1 MISYPAHRRQRVAD
15 RESGQA
21 SMVTVAMF
29 MMLFAAIAVSFTFVV
44 ISASR
49 QALNDSLQS
58 SAKIA
63 AESGVEDAKRLI
75 VYCYNKRQSDGSYP
89 PDDQKLCLQV
99 IGKLSDE
106 LEGMGCDKIL
116 KEMYDKG
123 GISDVEQE
131 SNNRGYRVK
140 VGNNGS
146 NNNNENNEY
155 YQCLKIATKTDNY
168 QGIVNNLGKSV
179 IVPLRVV
186 DEKGHAAVIDKLEI
200 EWHRNV
206 TGNDG
211 DNPAEMNGATGTG
224 LPPANIWSKSNRP
237 AVLRVERV
245 GVPKKAGGFSLN
257 DLADSDTALTL
268 RPSVNP
274 SLKGNSNYNLGAYK
288 PQYPPL
294 PLGRDGIAPNNQYY
308 DQHGNKIAPIAE
320 AACKDGGGGDD
331 YACKTTFN
339 GELLDTG
346 NIDYYLR
353 INAIYRS
360 THFKITAYGQNGKK
374 LYFDGVQPLVDV
386 TGRSSDSFSRIQA
399 RLKPSFDKNADS
411 TNWWPEYVI
420 DTNGKVCKDIEVQ
433 YDEGED
439 RCK

>member
-1 MISYPAHRRQRVAD
+1 MISYRARRHQRVAD
-15 RESGQA
+15 CESGQA

-75 VYCYNKRQSDGSYP
+75 VYCYNKRSGGSYTT
-89 PDDQKLCLQV
+89 PDAQQLCPQV
-99 IGKLSDE
+99 IGKLSTE
-106 LEGMGCDKIL
+106 LETMGCDKIL
-116 KEMYDKG
+116 EQVAITQSSNFKVEKEG
-123 GISDVEQE
+123 G
-131 SNNRGYRVK
+131 RGYRVK
-140 VGNNGS
+140 VGDNSGGK
-146 NNNNENNEY
+146 NENNEY

-168 QGIVNNLGKSV
+168 QGTVNNLGKSV

-186 DEKGHAAVIDKLEI
+186 DINNQAAVIDRLEI

-211 DNPAEMNGATGTG
+211 DNPAEMNGANGTG
-224 LPPANIWSKSNRP
+224 LPPAGTWNSSNRP

-245 GVPKKAGGFSLN
+245 GVPKGSFNLN
-257 DLADSDTALTL
+257 DLAGSDTALTL
-268 RPSVNP
+268 RPSESGNG
-274 SLKGNSNYNLGAYK
+274 KGGYRLGNYE
-288 PQYPPL
+288 PQYPS
-294 PLGRDGIAPNNQYY
+294 GNKDKIAPNSQYHKGVPIVEAY
-308 DQHGNKIAPIAE
+308 CQNGGNNN
-320 AACKDGGGGDD
+320 D
-331 YACKTTFN
+331 YACKTIFN
-339 GELLDTG
+339 KESLYTDKT
-346 NIDYYLR
+346 YYLR

-360 THFKITAYGQNGKK
+360 THFKITAYQGKNK

-433 YDEGED
+433 YDKGED
-439 RCK
+439 RCKP

>member
-1 MISYPAHRRQRVAD
+1 MISRLVSRCRPGD

-75 VYCYNKRQSDGSYP
+75 VYCYNKRQLGGGYSSA
-89 PDDQKLCLQV
+89 DDQKLCSQV
-99 IGKLSDE
+99 IGKLSTE
-106 LEGMGCDKIL
+106 LEGMKCDYIL
-116 KEMYDKG
+116 EQMKNKA
-123 GISDVEQE
+123 GIDGVEE
-131 SNNRGYRVK
+131 EDNGRGYRVR
-140 VGNNGS
+140 VGNNGGGK
-146 NNNNENNEY
+146 NENNEY

-168 QGIVNNLGKSV
+168 QGVVNNLGKSV

-186 DEKGHAAVIDKLEI
+186 DINNQAAVIDRLEI

-211 DNPAEMNGATGTG
+211 DDLAEMNGANGTG
-224 LPPANIWSKSNRP
+224 LPKATTWNSSNRP

-245 GVPKKAGGFSLN
+245 GVPKNNFTLDSL
-257 DLADSDTALTL
+257 AESDTALTL
-268 RPSVNP
+268 RPSVSGNG
-274 SLKGNSNYNLGAYK
+274 KGGYRLGNYE
-288 PQYPPL
+288 PQYPS
-294 PLGRDGIAPNNQYY
+294 GNKDKIAPNSQYHKGVPIVEAY
-308 DQHGNKIAPIAE
+308 CQNGGNNN
-320 AACKDGGGGDD
+320 D
-331 YACKTTFN
+331 YACKTIFN
-339 GELLDTG
+339 KESLYTDKT
-346 NIDYYLR
+346 YYLR

-360 THFKITAYGQNGKK
+360 THFKITAYQGKNK

-386 TGRSSDSFSRIQA
+386 TGSSSDSFSRIQA

-433 YDEGED
+433 YDKGED
-439 RCK
+439 RCPPYN

>member
-1 MISYPAHRRQRVAD
+1 MISYPARRRQRVAD

-75 VYCYNKRQSDGSYP
+75 VYCYNKRQSDGSYLHQ
-89 PDDQKLCLQV
+89 DDKQLCSEV
-99 IGKLSDE
+99 IGKLSDK
-106 LEGMGCDKIL
+106 LEDMGCDDIL
-116 KEMYDKG
+116 DKLG
-123 GISDVEQE
+123 
-131 SNNRGYRVK
+131 SNNYKNSFAVEEEGNRGHRVR
-140 VGNNGS
+140 VGNNGGGS
-146 NNNNENNEY
+146 NENNEY

-168 QGIVNNLGKSV
+168 QGMVNNLGKSV

-186 DEKGHAAVIDKLEI
+186 NTQNQAAVIASLEI

-206 TGNDG
+206 AGNDG
-211 DNPAEMNGATGTG
+211 DNQAEMHGASGTG
-224 LPPANIWSKSNRP
+224 LPPANIWSKNNRP

-268 RPSVNP
+268 RPSVNN
-274 SLKGNSNYNLGAYK
+274 KGSNYNLGAYK
-288 PQYPPL
+288 PQYLPL

-308 DQHGNKIAPIAE
+308 DHSKKTVPIVE
-320 AACKDGGGGDD
+320 AACKDSGD
-331 YACKTTFN
+331 YACKTTFD
-339 GELLDTG
+339 GELLDTDKTA
-346 NIDYYLR
+346 DYYLR

-360 THFKITAYGQNGKK
+360 THFKITAYDKNGSK

-433 YDEGED
+433 YDKGED

>member
-1 MISYPAHRRQRVAD
+1 MISRLVSRCRPGD

-75 VYCYNKRQSDGSYP
+75 VYCYNKRSGNSYTT
-89 PDDQKLCLQV
+89 PDAQQLCPNV
-99 IGKLSDE
+99 IGKLSTE
-106 LEGMGCDKIL
+106 LEGMDCDYIL
-116 KEMYDKG
+116 KPMHDNG
-123 GISDVEQE
+123 TISSVEKE
-131 SNNRGYRVK
+131 DNGRGYRVK
-140 VGNNGS
+140 VGNNSGS
-146 NNNNENNEY
+146 KNENNEY

-186 DEKGHAAVIDKLEI
+186 DKYNQAAVIAELKI

-211 DNPAEMNGATGTG
+211 DDPADMKGAKGTG
-224 LPPANIWSKSNRP
+224 LPPAGTWNSGNSNRP

-245 GVPKKAGGFSLN
+245 GVSKVNSFSLN

-268 RPSVNP
+268 RPSVN
-274 SLKGNSNYNLGAYK
+274 GNGGGKDKNRYHLGDYK
-288 PQYPPL
+288 PYYQS
-294 PLGRDGIAPNNQYY
+294 GRDSIAPNNQY
-308 DQHGNKIAPIAE
+308 GGKAPIVE
-320 AACKDGGGGDD
+320 AKCKDNNGD
-331 YACKTTFN
+331 YACETIFDKESLYTDKT
-339 GELLDTG
+339 
-346 NIDYYLR
+346 YYLR

-360 THFKITAYGQNGKK
+360 THFKITAYDKNGSK

-399 RLKPSFDKNADS
+399 RLKPSFDKNTDS

-439 RCK
+439 RCPHN

>member
-1 MISYPAHRRQRVAD
+1 MISYRAHRRQRVAD

-75 VYCYNKRQSDGSYP
+75 VYCYNKRQPDGSYLHQ
-89 PDDQKLCLQV
+89 DDKQLCSEV
-99 IGKLSDE
+99 IGKLSDK
-106 LEGMGCDKIL
+106 LEDMGCDDIL
-116 KEMYDKG
+116 DKL
-123 GISDVEQE
+123 D
-131 SNNRGYRVK
+131 SNNYKNSFAVEEEGNRGHRVR

-186 DEKGHAAVIDKLEI
+186 NEKNQAAVIDRLEI

-211 DNPAEMNGATGTG
+211 DDLAEMNGANGTG
-224 LPPANIWSKSNRP
+224 LPKATTWNSSNRP

-245 GVPKKAGGFSLN
+245 GVPKGNFTL
-257 DLADSDTALTL
+257 DQLAKSDTALTL
-268 RPSVNP
+268 RPSVSGNG
-274 SLKGNSNYNLGAYK
+274 KGGYRLGNYE
-288 PQYPPL
+288 PQYQS
-294 PLGRDGIAPNNQYY
+294 GNKDKIAPNSQYHKGVPIVEAY
-308 DQHGNKIAPIAE
+308 CQSGNNKE
-320 AACKDGGGGDD
+320 
-331 YACKTTFN
+331 YACETIFN
-339 GELLDTG
+339 KETLYTKDK
-346 NIDYYLR
+346 DYYLR

-360 THFKITAYGQNGKK
+360 THFKITAYDKNGSK

-433 YDEGED
+433 YDTGED

>member
-1 MISYPAHRRQRVAD
+1 MISYRARRRQRVAD

-58 SAKIA
+58 SAKAA

-75 VYCYNKRQSDGSYP
+75 VYCYNKRQLGGGYSSA
-89 PDDQKLCLQV
+89 DDQKLCSQV

-106 LEGMGCDKIL
+106 LEGMKCDYIL
-116 KEMYDKG
+116 EQMKNKA
-123 GISDVEQE
+123 GIDGVEE
-131 SNNRGYRVK
+131 EDNGRGYRVR
-140 VGNNGS
+140 VGDNSGGK
-146 NNNNENNEY
+146 NENNEY

-168 QGIVNNLGKSV
+168 QGIVDNLGKSV

-186 DEKGHAAVIDKLEI
+186 DTQNRAAVIDSLKI

-206 TGNDG
+206 AGSDG
-211 DNPAEMNGATGTG
+211 DNQAEMNGAEGTG
-224 LPPANIWSKSNRP
+224 LPPANIWTKSNRP

-245 GVPKKAGGFSLN
+245 GVPNKVNFTL
-257 DLADSDTALTL
+257 DQLADSDTALTL
-268 RPSVNP
+268 RPSVN
-274 SLKGNSNYNLGAYK
+274 KKVGNYRLGDYK
-288 PQYPPL
+288 PRYPFND
-294 PLGRDGIAPNNQYY
+294 RDKIAPNSQYY
-308 DQHGNKIAPIAE
+308 DQHGNKTAPIAE
-320 AACKDGGGGDD
+320 AACTDGGGSNNE
-331 YACKTTFN
+331 YACKTTFY
-339 GELLDTG
+339 GDPLDTV
-346 NIDYYLR
+346 NTDYYLR

-360 THFKITAYGQNGKK
+360 THFKITAYDKNGNK

-439 RCK
+439 RCKYK

>member
-1 MISYPAHRRQRVAD
+1 MISYPARRRQRVAD

-58 SAKIA
+58 SAKLA

-89 PDDQKLCLQV
+89 PADKPLCSEV
-99 IGKLSDE
+99 IGKLSDQ
-106 LEGMGCDKIL
+106 LEGMGCDEIL
-116 KEMYDKG
+116 GKLDNPNYNNSFAVEDEG
-123 GISDVEQE
+123 G
-131 SNNRGYRVK
+131 RGHRVR

-168 QGIVNNLGKSV
+168 QGMVNNLGKSI

-186 DEKGHAAVIDKLEI
+186 DTQNQAAVIASLKI

-206 TGNDG
+206 NGNDG
-211 DNPAEMNGATGTG
+211 DNPAEMNGAEGTG
-224 LPPANIWSKSNRP
+224 LPPANIWSSSNRP

-245 GVPKKAGGFSLN
+245 GVPKGNFTLGQ
-257 DLADSDTALTL
+257 LADSDTALTL
-268 RPSVNP
+268 RPSV
-274 SLKGNSNYNLGAYK
+274 SGNGKSGYRLGNYQ
-288 PQYPPL
+288 PQYPS
-294 PLGRDGIAPNNQYY
+294 GNKDKIAPNSQYHKGVPIVEAY
-308 DQHGNKIAPIAE
+308 CQNGGNNN
-320 AACKDGGGGDD
+320 D
-331 YACKTTFN
+331 YACKTIF
-339 GELLDTG
+339 EDSLDTTKT
-346 NIDYYLR
+346 DYYLR

-360 THFKITAYGQNGKK
+360 THFKITAYDQNGKP

-439 RCK
+439 RCKYK

>member
-1 MISYPAHRRQRVAD
+1 MISYRARRRQRVAD

-89 PDDQKLCLQV
+89 PADKPLCSEV

-106 LEGMGCDKIL
+106 LEGRGCDKIL
-116 KEMYDKG
+116 KPMYDKG
-123 GISDVEQE
+123 GISDVEE
-131 SNNRGYRVK
+131 EGGRGYRVK
-140 VGNNGS
+140 VGNNSGGK
-146 NNNNENNEY
+146 NENNEY

-168 QGIVNNLGKSV
+168 QGMVNNLGKSI

-186 DEKGHAAVIDKLEI
+186 NTQNQAAVIASLKI

-206 TGNDG
+206 AGNDG
-211 DNPAEMNGATGTG
+211 DNQAEMNGAEGTG
-224 LPPANIWSKSNRP
+224 LPPAGTWNSGNSNRP

-245 GVPKKAGGFSLN
+245 GVSKVNSFSLN

-268 RPSVNP
+268 RPSVN
-274 SLKGNSNYNLGAYK
+274 GNGGGKDKNRYHLGDYK
-288 PQYPPL
+288 PYYQS
-294 PLGRDGIAPNNQYY
+294 GRDSIAPNNQY
-308 DQHGNKIAPIAE
+308 GGKAPIVE
-320 AACKDGGGGDD
+320 VKCDGAD
-331 YACKTTFN
+331 YACKTIF
-339 GELLDTG
+339 EDSLDTTKK
-346 NIDYYLR
+346 DYYLR

-360 THFKITAYGQNGKK
+360 THFKITAYDKNGSK

-433 YDEGED
+433 YDKGED

>member
-1 MISYPAHRRQRVAD
+1 MISRLVSRCRPGD

-75 VYCYNKRQSDGSYP
+75 VYCYNKRSGGSYTT
-89 PDDQKLCLQV
+89 PDAQQLCPNV
-99 IGKLSDE
+99 IGKLSTE
-106 LEGMGCDKIL
+106 LEGMGCDEIL
-116 KEMYDKG
+116 GLMKG
-123 GISDVEQE
+123 KGISDVEE
-131 SNNRGYRVK
+131 EGNNRGYRVK

-146 NNNNENNEY
+146 VNNNENNEY

-168 QGIVNNLGKSV
+168 QGTVNNLGKSV

-186 DEKGHAAVIDKLEI
+186 NTQNQAAVIASLEI

-211 DNPAEMNGATGTG
+211 DDPAKMNGAMGTG
-224 LPPANIWSKSNRP
+224 LPPAGTWNSGNSNRP
-237 AVLRVERV
+237 AVLRVERA
-245 GVPKKAGGFSLN
+245 GVPKGNFTL
-257 DLADSDTALTL
+257 DQLADSDTALTL
-268 RPSVNP
+268 RPSVNNV
-274 SLKGNSNYNLGAYK
+274 GNYRLGNYK

-294 PLGRDGIAPNNQYY
+294 PLGRNGIAPNNQY
-308 DQHGNKIAPIAE
+308 GGKAPIVE
-320 AACKDGGGGDD
+320 VTCTDGGGSNNG
-331 YACKTTFN
+331 YACKTIFDQESLNTN
-339 GELLDTG
+339 VT
-346 NIDYYLR
+346 DYYLR

-360 THFKITAYGQNGKK
+360 AHFKITAYDQNGKP

-386 TGRSSDSFSRIQA
+386 TGSSSDSFSRIQA

-433 YDEGED
+433 YDKGED
-439 RCK
+439 RCQP

>member
-1 MISYPAHRRQRVAD
+1 MISYPARRRQRVAD

-75 VYCYNKRQSDGSYP
+75 VYCYNKRQSGGGYSSA
-89 PDDQKLCLQV
+89 DDKKLCSQV

-106 LEGMGCDKIL
+106 LEGMGCDEIL
-116 KEMYDKG
+116 KLMQGK
-123 GISDVEQE
+123 GISDVEEE

-168 QGIVNNLGKSV
+168 QGIVNNLGKSI

-186 DEKGHAAVIDKLEI
+186 DKQNNAAVIDSLEI

-206 TGNDG
+206 AGNDG

-245 GVPKKAGGFSLN
+245 GVPNKVNFTL
-257 DLADSDTALTL
+257 DQLADSDTALTL
-268 RPSVNP
+268 RPS
-274 SLKGNSNYNLGAYK
+274 LKGNSSYNLGAYK

-294 PLGRDGIAPNNQYY
+294 PLGRDGIAPNNQYS
-308 DQHGNKIAPIAE
+308 GKVPIVE

-331 YACKTTFN
+331 YACKTTFD
-339 GELLDTG
+339 GESLVTKDK
-346 NIDYYLR
+346 DYYLR

-360 THFKITAYGQNGKK
+360 AHFKITAYDQNGKP

-439 RCK
+439 RCKYK

>member
-1 MISYPAHRRQRVAD
+1 MISYRARRRQRVAD

-58 SAKIA
+58 SAKNA

-75 VYCYNKRQSDGSYP
+75 VYCYNKRSGNSYTT
-89 PDDQKLCLQV
+89 PDAQQLCPNV
-99 IGKLSDE
+99 IGKLSTE
-106 LEGMGCDKIL
+106 LEGMGCDEIL
-116 KEMYDKG
+116 EPMKG
-123 GISDVEQE
+123 KGISDVEQE
-131 SNNRGYRVK
+131 DNNRGYRVK
-140 VGNNGS
+140 VGNNSS
-146 NNNNENNEY
+146 NKNENNEY

-168 QGIVNNLGKSV
+168 QGVVNNLGKSV

-186 DEKGHAAVIDKLEI
+186 TEKNQAAVITSLKI

-211 DNPAEMNGATGTG
+211 DDPAKMNGAMGTG
-224 LPPANIWSKSNRP
+224 LPPTGTWNSGNSNRP

-245 GVPKKAGGFSLN
+245 GVPKKVGGFTLN
-257 DLADSDTALTL
+257 ELADSDTALTL
-268 RPSVNP
+268 RPS
-274 SLKGNSNYNLGAYK
+274 LKGNSSYNLGAYK

-294 PLGRDGIAPNNQYY
+294 PLGRDGIAPNNQYS
-308 DQHGNKIAPIAE
+308 GKVPIVE
-320 AACKDGGGGDD
+320 AKCKDNNGD
-331 YACKTTFN
+331 YACETIFDKESLYT
-339 GELLDTG
+339 DK
-346 NIDYYLR
+346 IYYLR

-360 THFKITAYGQNGKK
+360 THFKITAYQGKNK

-433 YDEGED
+433 YDTGED
-439 RCK
+439 RCTYN

>member
-1 MISYPAHRRQRVAD
+1 MISYRAHRRQRVAD
-15 RESGQA
+15 CESGQA

-89 PDDQKLCLQV
+89 PADQKLCSQV
-99 IGKLSDE
+99 IGKLSDK
-106 LEGMGCDKIL
+106 LEDMGCDDIL
-116 KEMYDKG
+116 NELDNNNYNNSFAVEKEG
-123 GISDVEQE
+123 S
-131 SNNRGYRVK
+131 RGHRVR

-168 QGIVNNLGKSV
+168 QGMVNNLGKSV

-186 DEKGHAAVIDKLEI
+186 DKQNNAAVIDKLEI

-206 TGNDG
+206 AGNDG
-211 DNPAEMNGATGTG
+211 DNPAEMHGAEGTG
-224 LPPANIWSKSNRP
+224 LPPATTWSSYNRP

-245 GVPKKAGGFSLN
+245 GVPNKVNFTL
-257 DLADSDTALTL
+257 DQLADSDTALTL
-268 RPSVNP
+268 RPSESGNG
-274 SLKGNSNYNLGAYK
+274 KGGYRLGNYE
-288 PQYPPL
+288 PQYPSNNK
-294 PLGRDGIAPNNQYY
+294 DKIAPNSQYHKGVPIVEAY
-308 DQHGNKIAPIAE
+308 CQSGSNKE
-320 AACKDGGGGDD
+320 
-331 YACKTTFN
+331 YACKTIFN
-339 GELLDTG
+339 KESLYTDKT
-346 NIDYYLR
+346 YYLR

-360 THFKITAYGQNGKK
+360 THFKITAYQGKNK

-433 YDEGED
+433 YDTGED

>member
-1 MISYPAHRRQRVAD
+1 MISRLVSRCRPGD

-75 VYCYNKRQSDGSYP
+75 VYCYNKRQSDGSYLHQ
-89 PDDQKLCLQV
+89 DDKQLCSEV
-99 IGKLSDE
+99 IGKLSDK
-106 LEGMGCDKIL
+106 LEDMGCDDIL
-116 KEMYDKG
+116 DKLG
-123 GISDVEQE
+123 
-131 SNNRGYRVK
+131 SNNYKNSFAVEEEGNRGHRVR

-146 NNNNENNEY
+146 NNKNENNEY

-168 QGIVNNLGKSV
+168 QGVVNNLGKSI

-186 DEKGHAAVIDKLEI
+186 NTQNQAAVIASLEI

-211 DNPAEMNGATGTG
+211 DDPAKMNGAMGTG
-224 LPPANIWSKSNRP
+224 LPPAGTWNSGNSNRP

-245 GVPKKAGGFSLN
+245 GVVKGNFTLDS
-257 DLADSDTALTL
+257 LADSDTALTL
-268 RPSVNP
+268 RPSVN
-274 SLKGNSNYNLGAYK
+274 GNGGGKDKNRYHLGDYK
-288 PQYPPL
+288 PYYQS
-294 PLGRDGIAPNNQYY
+294 GRDSIAPNNQY
-308 DQHGNKIAPIAE
+308 GGKAPIVE
-320 AACKDGGGGDD
+320 AKCDGAD
-331 YACKTTFN
+331 YACKTIF
-339 GELLDTG
+339 EDSLDTTKT
-346 NIDYYLR
+346 DYYLR

-360 THFKITAYGQNGKK
+360 THFKITAYQGKNK

-433 YDEGED
+433 YDRGED

>member
-1 MISYPAHRRQRVAD
+1 MISRLVSRCRPGD

-75 VYCYNKRQSDGSYP
+75 VYCYNKRSGGSYTT
-89 PDDQKLCLQV
+89 PDAQQLCPKV
-99 IGKLSDE
+99 IGKLSTD
-106 LEGMGCDKIL
+106 LEGMGCDEIL
-116 KEMYDKG
+116 GLMHDNGTISSVEKEDNG
-123 GISDVEQE
+123 
-131 SNNRGYRVK
+131 RGYRVK
-140 VGNNGS
+140 VGNNSGGK
-146 NNNNENNEY
+146 NENNEY

-168 QGIVNNLGKSV
+168 QGMVNNLGKSI

-186 DEKGHAAVIDKLEI
+186 NTQNQAAVIASLEI

-206 TGNDG
+206 AGNDG
-211 DNPAEMNGATGTG
+211 DNPAKMNGAMGTG
-224 LPPANIWSKSNRP
+224 LPPAGTWNSGNSNRP

-245 GVPKKAGGFSLN
+245 GVVKGSFTLDSL
-257 DLADSDTALTL
+257 AESDTALTL
-268 RPSVNP
+268 RPSVN
-274 SLKGNSNYNLGAYK
+274 GNGGGKDKNRYHLGDYK
-288 PQYPPL
+288 PYYQS
-294 PLGRDGIAPNNQYY
+294 GRDSIAPNNQY
-308 DQHGNKIAPIAE
+308 GGKAPIVE
-320 AACKDGGGGDD
+320 AKCDGAD
-331 YACKTTFN
+331 YACKTIF
-339 GELLDTG
+339 EDSLDTTKT
-346 NIDYYLR
+346 DYYLR

-433 YDEGED
+433 YDTGED
-439 RCK
+439 RCQP

>member
-1 MISYPAHRRQRVAD
+1 MISRLVSRCRPGD

-75 VYCYNKRQSDGSYP
+75 VYCYNKRSGDSYTT
-89 PDDQKLCLQV
+89 PDAQQLCPKV
-99 IGKLSDE
+99 IGKLSTQ
-106 LEGMGCDKIL
+106 LEGMGCDEIL
-116 KEMYDKG
+116 KPMHDIG
-123 GISDVEQE
+123 TISEVEQE
-131 SNNRGYRVK
+131 GNNRGYRVK
-140 VGNNGS
+140 VGNNGGGD
-146 NNNNENNEY
+146 NENNEY

-168 QGIVNNLGKSV
+168 QGMVNNLGKSI

-186 DEKGHAAVIDKLEI
+186 NTQNQAAVIASLKI

-206 TGNDG
+206 NGNDG
-211 DNPAEMNGATGTG
+211 DNPAEMNGAEGAG

-268 RPSVNP
+268 RPSVN
-274 SLKGNSNYNLGAYK
+274 GNGGGKDKNRYHLGDYK
-288 PQYPPL
+288 PYYQS
-294 PLGRDGIAPNNQYY
+294 GRDSIAPNNQY
-308 DQHGNKIAPIAE
+308 GGKAPIVE
-320 AACKDGGGGDD
+320 AKCDGAD
-331 YACKTTFN
+331 YACKTIF
-339 GELLDTG
+339 EDSLDTTKT
-346 NIDYYLR
+346 DYYLR

-433 YDEGED
+433 YDKGED
-439 RCK
+439 RCQP

>member
-1 MISYPAHRRQRVAD
+1 MISRLVSRCRPGD

-58 SAKIA
+58 SAKAA

-75 VYCYNKRQSDGSYP
+75 VYCYNKRQPGGGYSSA
-89 PDDQKLCLQV
+89 DDQKLCSQV
-99 IGKLSDE
+99 IGKLSTQ
-106 LEGMGCDKIL
+106 LEGMGCDDIL
-116 KEMYDKG
+116 EPMKG
-123 GISDVEQE
+123 KGISDVEQE
-131 SNNRGYRVK
+131 SNGRGYRVK
-140 VGNNGS
+140 VGNNGGGK
-146 NNNNENNEY
+146 NENNEY

-168 QGIVNNLGKSV
+168 QGTVNNLGKSV

-186 DEKGHAAVIDKLEI
+186 DINNQAAIITSLKI

-211 DNPAEMNGATGTG
+211 DNPADMNDAKGTG
-224 LPPANIWSKSNRP
+224 LPPAGTWNSSNRP
-237 AVLRVERV
+237 AVLRVERA
-245 GVPKKAGGFSLN
+245 GVPKGNFTLDS
-257 DLADSDTALTL
+257 LADNDTALTL
-268 RPSVNP
+268 RPSENG
-274 SLKGNSNYNLGAYK
+274 SSNYRLGSYQ
-288 PQYPPL
+288 PQYPS
-294 PLGRDGIAPNNQYY
+294 GRNNIAPNNQY
-308 DQHGNKIAPIAE
+308 GGKAPIVE
-320 AACKDGGGGDD
+320 ANCQSGSNNKD
-331 YACKTTFN
+331 YACETIFDKESLYTDKT
-339 GELLDTG
+339 
-346 NIDYYLR
+346 YYLR

-360 THFKITAYGQNGKK
+360 THFKITAYQGKNK

-433 YDEGED
+433 YDKGED

>member
-1 MISYPAHRRQRVAD
+1 MISYPVRRRQRVAD
-15 RESGQA
+15 CESGQA

-29 MMLFAAIAVSFTFVV
+29 MMLFAAIAVSFTFVA

-75 VYCYNKRQSDGSYP
+75 VYCYNKRSGGSYTTS
-89 PDDQKLCLQV
+89 DAQQLCPKV
-99 IGKLSDE
+99 IGKLSTE
-106 LEGMGCDKIL
+106 LETRGCDEIL
-116 KEMYDKG
+116 EQVAITQSSNFKVEKEDNG
-123 GISDVEQE
+123 
-131 SNNRGYRVK
+131 RGYRVR
-140 VGNNGS
+140 VGNNGGGK
-146 NNNNENNEY
+146 NENNEY

-168 QGIVNNLGKSV
+168 QGVVNNLGKSV

-186 DEKGHAAVIDKLEI
+186 DINNQAAVITSLKI

-211 DNPAEMNGATGTG
+211 DDPAKMNGAMGTG
-224 LPPANIWSKSNRP
+224 LPPAGTWNSGNSNRP

-245 GVPKKAGGFSLN
+245 GVPKNNFTLDS
-257 DLADSDTALTL
+257 LADSDTALTL
-268 RPSVNP
+268 RPSESGNG
-274 SLKGNSNYNLGAYK
+274 KGGYRLGNYE
-288 PQYPPL
+288 PQYPS
-294 PLGRDGIAPNNQYY
+294 GNKDKIAPNSQYHKGVPIVEAY
-308 DQHGNKIAPIAE
+308 CQSGSNKE
-320 AACKDGGGGDD
+320 
-331 YACKTTFN
+331 YACKTIFN
-339 GELLDTG
+339 KESLYTDKT
-346 NIDYYLR
+346 YYLR

-360 THFKITAYGQNGKK
+360 THFKITAYQGKNK

-399 RLKPSFDKNADS
+399 RLRPTYDNS
-411 TNWWPEYVI
+411 TNSSNWWPEYVI

-433 YDEGED
+433 YDTGED

>member
-1 MISYPAHRRQRVAD
+1 MISYQARRRQRVTD

-75 VYCYNKRQSDGSYP
+75 VYCYNKRQLGGGYSSA
-89 PDDQKLCLQV
+89 DDQKLCSQV
-99 IGKLSDE
+99 IGKLSTE
-106 LEGMGCDKIL
+106 LEGMKCDYIL
-116 KEMYDKG
+116 EQMKNKA
-123 GISDVEQE
+123 GIDGVEE
-131 SNNRGYRVK
+131 EDNGRGYRVR
-140 VGNNGS
+140 VGNNGGGK
-146 NNNNENNEY
+146 NENNEY

-168 QGIVNNLGKSV
+168 QGVVNNLGKSV

-186 DEKGHAAVIDKLEI
+186 TEKNQAAVIDRLEI

-211 DNPAEMNGATGTG
+211 DNPADMNGANGTG

-245 GVPKKAGGFSLN
+245 GVPKGGFNLN
-257 DLADSDTALTL
+257 DLAGNDTALTL
-268 RPSVNP
+268 RPSESGNG
-274 SLKGNSNYNLGAYK
+274 KGGYRLGNYE
-288 PQYPPL
+288 PQYPS
-294 PLGRDGIAPNNQYY
+294 GNKDKIAPNSQYHKGVPIVEAY
-308 DQHGNKIAPIAE
+308 CQSGSNKE
-320 AACKDGGGGDD
+320 
-331 YACKTTFN
+331 YACKTIFDKESLYT
-339 GELLDTG
+339 DKT
-346 NIDYYLR
+346 YYLR

-360 THFKITAYGQNGKK
+360 THFKITAYQGKNK

-433 YDEGED
+433 YDTGED

>member
-1 MISYPAHRRQRVAD
+1 MISRLVSRCRPGD

-75 VYCYNKRQSDGSYP
+75 VYCYNKRSGGSYTT
-89 PDDQKLCLQV
+89 PDAQQLCPQV
-99 IGKLSDE
+99 IGKLSTE
-106 LEGMGCDKIL
+106 LEGMGCDEIL
-116 KEMYDKG
+116 GLMKG
-123 GISDVEQE
+123 KGISDVEEE
-131 SNNRGYRVK
+131 SNGRGYRVK
-140 VGNNGS
+140 VGNNGGGK
-146 NNNNENNEY
+146 NENNEY

-168 QGIVNNLGKSV
+168 QGVVNNLGKSI

-186 DEKGHAAVIDKLEI
+186 NTQNQAAVIDSLKI

-206 TGNDG
+206 AGSDG
-211 DNPAEMNGATGTG
+211 DNQAEMNGAEGTG
-224 LPPANIWSKSNRP
+224 LPPANIWTKSNRP

-245 GVPKKAGGFSLN
+245 GVANKGSFTLDS
-257 DLADSDTALTL
+257 LADNDTALTL
-268 RPSVNP
+268 RP

-294 PLGRDGIAPNNQYY
+294 PLGRDGIAPNNQY
-308 DQHGNKIAPIAE
+308 GGKVPIVGAK
-320 AACKDGGGGDD
+320 CQDSGD
-331 YACKTTFN
+331 YACKTTFD
-339 GELLDTG
+339 GESLVTKDT
-346 NIDYYLR
+346 DYYLR

-360 THFKITAYGQNGKK
+360 AHFKITAYDKNGKP

-399 RLKPSFDKNADS
+399 RLRPSFDKNADS

-433 YDEGED
+433 YDKGED
-439 RCK
+439 RCQP

>member
-1 MISYPAHRRQRVAD
+1 MISYRARRRQRVAD

-75 VYCYNKRQSDGSYP
+75 VYCYNKRSGGSYTT
-89 PDDQKLCLQV
+89 PDAQQLCPKV
-99 IGKLSDE
+99 IGKLSTE
-106 LEGMGCDKIL
+106 LEGMGCDEIL
-116 KEMYDKG
+116 EPMKG
-123 GISDVEQE
+123 KGISDVEE
-131 SNNRGYRVK
+131 EDNNRGYRVK
-140 VGNNGS
+140 VGNNSGGK
-146 NNNNENNEY
+146 NENNEY

-168 QGIVNNLGKSV
+168 QGVVNNLGKSI

-186 DEKGHAAVIDKLEI
+186 NTQNQAAVIASLEI

-211 DNPAEMNGATGTG
+211 DDPAKMNGAMGTG
-224 LPPANIWSKSNRP
+224 LPPAGTWNSGNSNRP

-245 GVPKKAGGFSLN
+245 GVPKGNFTLDSL
-257 DLADSDTALTL
+257 AESDTALTL
-268 RPSVNP
+268 RPSVN
-274 SLKGNSNYNLGAYK
+274 GNGGGKDKNRYHLGDYK
-288 PQYPPL
+288 PYYQS
-294 PLGRDGIAPNNQYY
+294 GRDSIAPNNQY
-308 DQHGNKIAPIAE
+308 GGKAPIVE
-320 AACKDGGGGDD
+320 AKCDGAD
-331 YACKTTFN
+331 YACKTIF
-339 GELLDTG
+339 EDSLDTTKT
-346 NIDYYLR
+346 DYYLR

-433 YDEGED
+433 YDTGED
-439 RCK
+439 RCQP

>member
-1 MISYPAHRRQRVAD
+1 MISRLVSRCRPGD

-75 VYCYNKRQSDGSYP
+75 VYCYNKRSGGSYTT
-89 PDDQKLCLQV
+89 PDAQQLCPKV
-99 IGKLSDE
+99 IGKLSTE
-106 LEGMGCDKIL
+106 LEGMKCDYIL
-116 KEMYDKG
+116 EQMKNKA
-123 GISDVEQE
+123 GIDGVEE
-131 SNNRGYRVK
+131 EDNGRGYRVR
-140 VGNNGS
+140 VGNNGGGK
-146 NNNNENNEY
+146 NENNEY

-168 QGIVNNLGKSV
+168 QGVVNNLGKSV

-186 DEKGHAAVIDKLEI
+186 DINNQAAVIDSLEI

-206 TGNDG
+206 AGNDG
-211 DNPAEMNGATGTG
+211 DNPAVMNGANGTG
-224 LPPANIWSKSNRP
+224 LPKATTWNSSNRP

-268 RPSVNP
+268 RPS
-274 SLKGNSNYNLGAYK
+274 LKGNSSYNLGAYK
-288 PQYPPL
+288 PRYPFND
-294 PLGRDGIAPNNQYY
+294 RDKIAPNSQYY
-308 DQHGNKIAPIAE
+308 DHSKKTVPIVE

-331 YACKTTFN
+331 YACKTTFD
-339 GELLDTG
+339 GESLVTKDT
-346 NIDYYLR
+346 DYYLR

-360 THFKITAYGQNGKK
+360 AHFKITAKDQNGNK

-399 RLKPSFDKNADS
+399 RFKPSFDKNADS

-433 YDEGED
+433 YDKGED
-439 RCK
+439 RCNP

>member
-1 MISYPAHRRQRVAD
+1 MISYRARRRQRVAD

-75 VYCYNKRQSDGSYP
+75 VYCYNKRQPGGGYLP
-89 PDDQKLCLQV
+89 ADQQLCSQV
-99 IGKLSDE
+99 IGKLSTQ
-106 LEGMGCDKIL
+106 LEGMGCDDIL
-116 KEMYDKG
+116 EPMKG
-123 GISDVEQE
+123 KGISDVEQE
-131 SNNRGYRVK
+131 SNRGYRVK
-140 VGNNGS
+140 VGNNGGGK
-146 NNNNENNEY
+146 NENNEY

-168 QGIVNNLGKSV
+168 QGVVNNLGKSV

-186 DEKGHAAVIDKLEI
+186 DINNQAAVIDRLEI

-211 DNPAEMNGATGTG
+211 DEPAKMNGAQGTG
-224 LPPANIWSKSNRP
+224 LPPATTWNSGNSNRP

-245 GVPKKAGGFSLN
+245 GVAKGIFTLDS
-257 DLADSDTALTL
+257 LADSDTALTL
-268 RPSVNP
+268 RPSE
-274 SLKGNSNYNLGAYK
+274 NSKNSSYRLVDYK
-288 PQYPPL
+288 PKYPS
-294 PLGRDGIAPNNQYY
+294 GRNNIAPNNQYG
-308 DQHGNKIAPIAE
+308 GNKAPIVE
-320 AACKDGGGGDD
+320 ANCQNGSNKKE
-331 YACKTTFN
+331 YACKTTFDKESLHTN
-339 GELLDTG
+339 KT
-346 NIDYYLR
+346 DYYLR

-399 RLKPSFDKNADS
+399 RLKPTYDNS
-411 TNWWPEYVI
+411 TNSSNWWPEYVI

-433 YDEGED
+433 YDTGED